1 MWGPRMT
8 IAEIRVKGV
17 VGPLVRGGWPGC
29 TVVAAPTVSV
39 IRGRFR
45 PGENLASVLA
55 VLTRQ
60 GLSTIDAWVIT
71 PALGGAPDGQ
81 GSPPCGSVRS
91 DGWTNGPVINGS
103 PSPGTTPR
111 HDRRPPA

>member
-1 MWGPRMT
+1 MT
-8 IAEIRVKGV
+8 FAEIRVTGV
-17 VGPLVRGGWPGC
+17 VGPLVRGGWAGC

-45 PGENLASVLA
+45 PGENLAAVLA

-60 GLSTIDAWVIT
+60 GLSMLDAWVII
-71 PALGGAPDGQ
+71 PALGGAPAGQ

-91 DGWTNGPVINGS
+91 AGVGTSGPVISGS
-103 PSPGTTPR
+103 PNPGTTPW
-111 HDRRPPA
+111 HYRRPPA